1 MKRYK
6 RVDEVKDGA
15 GGGLAGWNYD
25 HLRATEDQGMK
36 LSRAIA
42 SVKEI
47 RLGTL
52 LMMGV

>member
-25 HLRATEDQGMK
+25 HLRATDMK
-36 LSRAIA
+36 SSRAIA